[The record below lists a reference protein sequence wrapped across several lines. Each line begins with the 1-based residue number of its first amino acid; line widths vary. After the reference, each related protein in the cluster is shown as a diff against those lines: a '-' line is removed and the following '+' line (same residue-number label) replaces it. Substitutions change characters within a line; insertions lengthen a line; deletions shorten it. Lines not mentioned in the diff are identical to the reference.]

1 MVKYNTLKSFSKSAQ
16 VKFGET
22 IGVIFIVYLVIVVGF
37 IWYNNSNSKAITEMI
52 EKQDKQGAFER
63 YDYILK
69 LNLIHKSELGYI
81 DKEFDKTSLDAM
93 ANYSQ
98 SVTGKEFFRRKLGT
112 SLVTFSLYDIDMNS
126 LYNITVYNNTPVD
139 QRFKQTSYRT
149 LVPVYDGIKKT
160 SYIGVLEILDFNV
173 VN

>member
-98 SVTGKEFFRRKLGT
+98 SVTGKEFFRRKRA
-112 SLVTFSLYDIDMNS
+112 M
-126 LYNITVYNNTPVD
+126 
-139 QRFKQTSYRT
+139 
-149 LVPVYDGIKKT
+149 
-160 SYIGVLEILDFNV
+160 E
-173 VN
+173 